1 MKTPARLSVGYEKR
15 EFDGQVDSV
24 YDSVGNSKRELEVK
38 LVDLENVL
46 LGVEQQMFKR
56 GQTHAINAR
65 YRCEASESGAVGYC
79 ESICTSLGGPERR
92 SAAMTPFE
100 VHKFE
105 TNRLPK
111 WLESVSGLL
120 VRD

>member
-1 MKTPARLSVGYEKR
+1 M
-15 EFDGQVDSV
+15 
-24 YDSVGNSKRELEVK
+24 
-38 LVDLENVL
+38 DLENVL
-46 LGVEQQMFKR
+46 LGVEQQLLKR
-56 GQTHAINAR
+56 GQIHAINAR
-65 YRCEASESGAVGYC
+65 CGCEASEAGTVVYC
-79 ESICTSLGGPERR
+79 DSICISLGGPEGR

-100 VHKFE
+100 VHRFE